1 MARLMKFAKQLE
13 EYECPEWKGH
23 YLPYKELKHRL
34 ESLTETPGS
43 LDATPVATPKVAKDR
58 SGWNESQD
66 DLLKRS
72 AATESDSA
80 KRTCTKE
87 WLQSVETEAFRVGD
101 FTARGAQGLELQL
114 KDLAKMAENLRIG
127 ESSRER
133 RGSFD
138 DEQCGTIEE
147 EGAEDPRQPRTH
159 TRETDE
165 EAGEENALMEL
176 RVLQA
181 VGRVSEGVQ
190 RLRAF
195 AELNHAALYKILK
208 KHDKQVKS
216 KQGLSEL
223 FPRLVRATGIAD
235 RSRLDA
241 LDSDLKKLSL
251 QSLGTDHIDA
261 SPEVARL
268 IAGLGR
274 SGMAVGGVTFAADS
288 SSHRM
293 ELILSFFLG
302 TTSALFLAI
311 GVLLALPEKT
321 PRTYSEAYFLTP
333 IPVFR
338 VVFSL
343 LLILWCTGAV
353 ARTCDRSDINHM
365 FILNVDPRCRIT
377 PEFFFSRAAALT
389 TCWILIFGMYVVDYK
404 WRVLPTVW
412 ATDGFNERASLHFVL
427 YPVSLL
433 LITAVCMICPSNVFR
448 NRYKFALAQS
458 AKRTAMAPHYPV
470 DFADNMV
477 GDILTSLAKPMQDVP
492 AAICYILSHHPQEE
506 TLVMRFMQYGD
517 TCSDMTHAVVLPIIA
532 GLPFLF
538 RAMQCTR
545 RFTDTK
551 ETRHLWNLGKYLC
564 SLLVVIVSR
573 ENSSTAL
580 VIISTIAT
588 IYAFIW
594 DVAMDWGLSHKN
606 FDLRSR
612 GGEEQTDGRESA
624 DSPAPAKGHRPERYF
639 PKRVY
644 WFCSLLD
651 LVFRSTWVFT
661 LMPSRIL
668 GDNIVARVVLVSVMS
683 SMEIVR
689 RSLWAVLRIE
699 YEQMSNASGFR
710 ALLWVP
716 SKLNAAGTSGQQNEK
731 GLERQTSSKGLER
744 QTSSMK
750 HISSDKKQPLLSR
763 QATPV

>member
-1 MARLMKFAKQLE
+1 MKFAKQLE

-43 LDATPVATPKVAKDR
+43 LDATPVATPRASQER
-58 SGWNESQD
+58 TGWQNSPNS
-66 DLLKRS
+66 LLKQS
-72 AATESDSA
+72 AGPASDIA
-80 KRTCTKE
+80 KRTLTE
-87 WLQSVETEAFRVGD
+87 DWLRSVETEALRVGD
-101 FTARGAQGLELQL
+101 FTARGAQGLEQQL

-127 ESSRER
+127 RSSLEESGTNE
-133 RGSFD
+133 
-138 DEQCGTIEE
+138 DEKCGTIEE
-147 EGAEDPRQPRTH
+147 EAA
-159 TRETDE
+159 E
-165 EAGEENALMEL
+165 EAGDESSLMEL

-208 KHDKQVKS
+208 KHDKQVGS
-216 KQGLSEL
+216 KHGLSEL
-223 FPRLVRATGIAD
+223 FPRLVRVTGIAD

-251 QSLGTDHIDA
+251 QSLGTDTIDA

-274 SGMAVGGVTFAADS
+274 SGMAVGGVTLSADS

-311 GVLLALPEKT
+311 GVLLALPEKQ

-353 ARTCDRSDINHM
+353 ARICDRSDINHM

-377 PEFFFSRAAALT
+377 PEFFFSRAATLT

-404 WRVLPTVW
+404 WQVLPTVW
-412 ATDGFNERASLHFVL
+412 AKTGFNKRASLHFLL

-433 LITAVCMICPSNVFR
+433 LITFVGLIWPSSVFR
-448 NRYKFALAQS
+448 NRYKLALAQS
-458 AKRTAMAPHYPV
+458 AKRTAMAPRYPV

-492 AAICYILSHHPQEE
+492 AATCYLLSHHPQEE
-506 TLVMRFMQYGD
+506 TLVTRFMQYGD

-538 RAMQCTR
+538 RALQCTR
-545 RFTDTK
+545 RFQDSKFT
-551 ETRHLWNLGKYLC
+551 EMRHLWNLGKYLC

-573 ENSSTAL
+573 TNSTTAL

-588 IYAFIW
+588 IYAFTW
-594 DVAMDWGLSHKN
+594 DVALDWGLSYKD
-606 FDLRSR
+606 FLRSR
-612 GGEEQTDGRESA
+612 GSEKREEGQDSA
-624 DSPAPAKGHRPERYF
+624 GSPSKGHGPERHF

-644 WFCSLLD
+644 WFCSFLD

-661 LMPSRIL
+661 LMPSRVL
-668 GDNIVARVVLVSVMS
+668 GQNIVARVVLVSVMS
-683 SMEIVR
+683 SVEIVR
-689 RSLWAVLRIE
+689 RSVWAVLRIE
-699 YEQMSNASGFR
+699 YEQISNASGFR

-716 SKLNAAGTSGQQNEK
+716 SKLNAGGTSGQHNEK
-731 GLERQTSSKGLER
+731 GVERQSSIR
-744 QTSSMK
+744 HT
-750 HISSDKKQPLLSR
+750 ISDKRQPLLSQ
-763 QATPV
+763 QATP